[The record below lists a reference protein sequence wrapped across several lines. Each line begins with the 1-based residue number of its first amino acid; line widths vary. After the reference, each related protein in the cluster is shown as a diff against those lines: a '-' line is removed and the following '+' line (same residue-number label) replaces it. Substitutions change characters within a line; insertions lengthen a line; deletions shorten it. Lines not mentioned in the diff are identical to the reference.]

1 MNPPAGPFARG
12 EGSDPLLLND
22 LRRRISERGPIPF
35 SEFME
40 TALYTPGRGYYAR
53 PGDPVG
59 RHEESDYYTAPS
71 RHPAFGLLLGKQVAE
86 CLQNLGGGPR
96 EVVEAGP
103 GSGALFVAVLQELR
117 RLGIGWPG
125 DLRGTLVE
133 ANSVRAEAQ
142 RRRLEE
148 AGFDRG
154 IRWISPAEWEDSPQR
169 VRGCILAN
177 EVLDAMPVHRL
188 VFREG
193 DLREIYVDW
202 KDGLVEVTGAISRPE
217 IRRELDRQDFS
228 PREGQEIEVGLE
240 AIRWIRKVGEKMER
254 GYAILADYGYPAPE
268 LYSPRH
274 HRGTLLAYHRHGT
287 SEEYLERV
295 GFQDLTAHVNFTSV
309 LDAARE
315 SGLAALGP
323 VSQGR
328 FLLALGVLECLGK
341 PGDCFN
347 LDEYRDRKAL
357 QDLFLP
363 GGLGES
369 HQILVLGTP
378 DVEMDLVGLR
388 PPELWTVPAPEDSE
402 ETGLL
407 WRKGRDGAGSPRS

>member
-1 MNPPAGPFARG
+1 
-12 EGSDPLLLND
+12 
-22 LRRRISERGPIPF
+22 
-35 SEFME
+35 ME
-40 TALYTPGRGYYAR
+40 AALYLPGRGYYAR
-53 PGDPVG
+53 PEDPVG
-59 RHEESDYYTAPS
+59 RDEESDYYTAPS
-71 RHPAFGLLLGKQVAE
+71 RHPAFGLLLGRQVAE
-86 CLQNLGGGPR
+86 CLHNLGDGPAGSGGGRARERGAFRGGAPGAAKARNRLAGGP
-96 EVVEAGP
+96 P
-103 GSGALFVAVLQELR
+103 
-117 RLGIGWPG
+117 
-125 DLRGTLVE
+125 GTLVE
-133 ANSVRAEAQ
+133 ANSARAEAQ

-154 IRWISPAEWEDSPQR
+154 IRWISPAEWEDSPRR

-193 DLREIYVDW
+193 ELREIYVDW

-217 IRRELDRQDFS
+217 IRRELDRLGFS

-240 AIRWIRKVGEKMER
+240 AIRWIRRVGGRLER
-254 GYAILADYGYPAPE
+254 GYVILADYGYPAPE

-287 SEEYLERV
+287 SEKYLERV
-295 GFQDLTAHVNFTSV
+295 GSQDLTAHVNFTSV

-315 SGLAALGP
+315 SGLVARGP

-328 FLLALGVLECLGK
+328 FLLALGALELLGK
-341 PGDCFN
+341 PGDRFN

-369 HQILVLGTP
+369 HRVLVLGTP
-378 DVEMDLVGLR
+378 DVEMDLAGLR
-388 PPELWTVPAPEDSE
+388 PPELWTAPAPEDSE
-402 ETGLL
+402 ETGPL

>member
-1 MNPPAGPFARG
+1 MSPPAGPPTRG
-12 EGSDPLLLND
+12 EGSDPLLLD
-22 LRRRISERGPIPF
+22 VLRRRISERGPIPF

-40 TALYTPGRGYYAR
+40 AALYLPGGGYYAR
-53 PGDPVG
+53 PEDPVG
-59 RHEESDYYTAPS
+59 RHEASDYYTAPS
-71 RHPAFGLLLGKQVAE
+71 RHPAFGLLLGRQVAE
-86 CLQNLGGGPR
+86 CLRHLGGGPA

-103 GSGALFVAVLQELR
+103 GSGALFVSVLQELR
-117 RLGIGWPG
+117 KLGVGWPG
-125 DLRGTLVE
+125 NLRGTLVE
-133 ANSVRAEAQ
+133 ANPGRAEAQ

-154 IRWISPAEWEDSPQR
+154 IRWISPAEWENSPQR
-169 VRGCILAN
+169 FRGCILAN

-188 VFREG
+188 VFQAGE
-193 DLREIYVDW
+193 LREIYVDW
-202 KDGLVEVTGAISRPE
+202 KDGLVEVTGPISRSE
-217 IRRELDRQDFS
+217 IRRELDRQGFS

-240 AIRWIRKVGEKMER
+240 AIRWIRRVGGRLER

-268 LYSPRH
+268 LFSPRH

-309 LDAARE
+309 LDAARD
-315 SGLAALGP
+315 SGLVARGP

-328 FLLALGVLECLGK
+328 FLLALGVLDCIWK
-341 PGDCFN
+341 PGSVFS

-369 HQILVLGTP
+369 HQVLILGTP
-378 DVEMDLVGLR
+378 ELEMSLVGLR
-388 PPELWTVPAPEDSE
+388 PPELWTAPAPEDPE
-402 ETGLL
+402 EAGPLR
-407 WRKGRDGAGSPRS
+407 RKGRNGAGSPRS

>member
-12 EGSDPLLLND
+12 EGSDPLLLEI
-22 LRRRISERGPIPF
+22 LRRRIAERGPIPF

-40 TALYTPGRGYYAR
+40 AALYLPGRGYYAR
-53 PGDPVG
+53 PEDPVG
-59 RHEESDYYTAPS
+59 RHDESDYYTAPS
-71 RHPAFGLLLGKQVAE
+71 RHPAFGLLLGRQVAE
-86 CLQNLGGGPR
+86 CLRNLGGGPW

-117 RLGIGWPG
+117 RLGIGRPG

-133 ANSVRAEAQ
+133 ANSLRAEAQ

-154 IRWISPAEWEDSPQR
+154 IRWISPAEWEDSPGR
-169 VRGCILAN
+169 LRGCILAN

-217 IRRELDRQDFS
+217 IRRELDRQGFS

-240 AIRWIRKVGEKMER
+240 AIRWIRRVGGKLER

-268 LYSPRH
+268 IYSPRH

-315 SGLAALGP
+315 SGLVARGP

-328 FLLALGVLECLGK
+328 FLLALGALECLGK
-341 PGDCFN
+341 PEERFN

-369 HQILVLGTP
+369 HRVLVLGTP
-378 DVEMDLVGLR
+378 DMGMDLVGLR
-388 PPELWTVPAPEDSE
+388 PPELWPVPAPEDPE
-402 ETGLL
+402 ETDLL
-407 WRKGRDGAGSPRS
+407 GRKGRDGARNPRS